1 MGYRVSYEQA
11 DGLLK
16 TWQEQYRV
24 YAPKRFAGRGWR
36 PGTDMIRYGEIQSFR
51 DVAYTE
57 QSHFSPKDVVAPIM
71 QTMLSF
77 TADEVKVSSID
88 DKGIL
93 LLARPCDIHGI
104 QRLDKIFLE
113 NGGQAD
119 FYYQRYREKIKII
132 MIECREGWE
141 HCFACQWAPIGP
153 MRTAWLF
160 VLTLMVCSLRFGMKI
175 LSILLLVCR
184 Q

>member
-88 DKGIL
+88 DKGFCWL
-93 LLARPCDIHGI
+93 DRATSTAFNGWTKFFLKMAV
-104 QRLDKIFLE
+104 RLISIT
-113 NGGQAD
+113 NA
-119 FYYQRYREKIKII
+119 
-132 MIECREGWE
+132 
-141 HCFACQWAPIGP
+141 
-153 MRTAWLF
+153 TAKK
-160 VLTLMVCSLRFGMKI
+160 SK
-175 LSILLLVCR
+175 S
-184 Q
+184 

>member
-36 PGTDMIRYGEIQSFR
+36 PGTDMIRYGEIQSLR

-77 TADEVKVSSID
+77 TADEVKVKAVSTTR
-88 DKGIL
+88 GFWAFWL
-93 LLARPCDIHGI
+93 LGRAGHPRSI

-113 NGGQAD
+113 MAVRLISITNATAK
-119 FYYQRYREKIKII
+119 KIKII

-141 HCFACQWAPIGP
+141 HCFACHRAPSDRCVQHG
-153 MRTAWLF
+153 
-160 VLTLMVCSLRFGMKI
+160 CSF
-175 LSILLLVCR
+175 
-184 Q
+184 